1 MDWEIFNPLRFAET
15 EKVASADDSLSSDE
29 GPGNQAAKKFAHKQ
43 S

>member
-15 EKVASADDSLSSDE
+15 EKVASADDSLSTDE
-29 GPGNQAAKKFAHKQ
+29 VPGNKPGRKFAHKQ